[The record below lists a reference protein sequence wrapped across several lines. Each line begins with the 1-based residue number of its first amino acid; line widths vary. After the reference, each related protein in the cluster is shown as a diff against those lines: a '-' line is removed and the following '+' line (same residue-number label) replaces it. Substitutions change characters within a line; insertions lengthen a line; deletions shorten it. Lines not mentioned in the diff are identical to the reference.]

1 MFTGIVDDLGVVANI
16 AKFDDYWDI
25 SISSNF
31 DEINLG
37 ESISVNGV
45 CLTVSSIDELTLNF
59 QIISETLNVSSLDL
73 LKVGDKV
80 NLERSMMLH
89 NRIDGHLVQGH
100 VESIGKMISKTSLDG
115 ETKVKIKV
123 DKNIMKYCIYKGSI
137 TIDGISLTISNL
149 GENFIDICVIPYTLD
164 NTTLGYKE
172 PGSFLNIETDMIAKY
187 VEKQMD
193 SRK

>member
-1 MFTGIVDDLGVVANI
+1 MFTGIIEDLGDVVNI
-16 AKFDDYWDI
+16 VKFDNYWDI

-31 DEINLG
+31 NDVKLG

-45 CLTVSSIDELTLNF
+45 CLTISSIDELRLDF
-59 QIISETLNVSSLDL
+59 QIVSETLNVSSLDL

-100 VESIGKMISKTSLDG
+100 VESIGEMISKTTLDG
-115 ETKVKIKV
+115 ETKVKVKV
-123 DKNIMKYCIYKGSI
+123 DENIMKYCIYKGSI

>member
-1 MFTGIVDDLGVVANI
+1 MFTGIIEDLGDVVNI
-16 AKFDDYWDI
+16 VKFDNYWDI

-31 DEINLG
+31 NDVKLG

-45 CLTVSSIDELTLNF
+45 CLTISSIDELRLDF

-100 VESIGKMISKTSLDG
+100 VESIGKMISKTTLDG
-115 ETKVKIKV
+115 ETKVKVKV
-123 DKNIMKYCIYKGSI
+123 DENIMKYCIYKGSI

>member
-1 MFTGIVDDLGVVANI
+1 MFTGIIEDLGDVVNI
-16 AKFDDYWDI
+16 VKFDNYWDI

-31 DEINLG
+31 NDVKLG

-45 CLTVSSIDELTLNF
+45 CLTISSIDELRLDF

-100 VESIGKMISKTSLDG
+100 VESIGEMISKTTLDG
-115 ETKVKIKV
+115 ETKVKVKV
-123 DKNIMKYCIYKGSI
+123 DENIMKYCIYKGSI